1 MSDHKAE
8 SDLFALDVLPEPT
21 VETRKPHILIVEH
34 TNQGTEVTQGE
45 PAYLFTIHYIVR
57 HPDDCDPEECPITE
71 HIEAVGLEDTLDLDS
86 PSRSLRPEISPASRR
101 WTCGR
106 GGHPSAPRSPA
117 PGSASGSWTGCAC
130 GRGGALRSRRRS
142 AR

>member
-86 PSRSLRPEISPASRR
+86 RHFADGMYELTYWSQHYSSPNGDDWDAGVIAEPV
-101 WTCGR
+101 T
-106 GGHPSAPRSPA
+106 SP
-117 PGSASGSWTGCAC
+117 GDQSGE
-130 GRGGALRSRRRS
+130 
-142 AR
+142 